1 MILDE
6 NKDIKN
12 IPLDQNLDL
21 NINKDQSIN
30 INPNLNPDQAKPI
43 EQEQE
48 KDPFKILNIPNYIL
62 PYKKEKRKHLFEA
75 RALYLTLSYFSE
87 NQINNLKR
95 FINYRNQFE
104 YYYIG
109 LRENTDEFIVNLKDE
124 TIDPFLFNT
133 QLNSMSLITYYPYKL
148 MLNKLANILMKNG
161 KKNIAFKILFEFF
174 ELLKKNLIISNP
186 IPSFMHLL
194 FRNIVPILRG
204 KTIGFR
210 NKKIIGVRLSISKRI
225 SITIKTFL
233 KGLQNHK
240 MPASYA
246 LLTEYLNLFKGKSYL
261 QAYNKKML
269 EEIEE
274 HKLFKALK
282 SKHINFRDTTIF
294 NKIMLPE
301 NESNLITE
309 TSAFNLD
316 NILNID
322 WENFDKI
329 IYDLKIINLYE
340 SLSLQRVILKKLKE
354 YVILK
359 YSLHSK
365 TNTKVLSINHNLISK
380 YNLMRKHKRCE
391 YDFLLPDYLLKNKF
405 QKNIKFIFVKGQPV
419 AEKILTPQEMLNNQ
433 NRRAKLLFD
442 KLTWVRLRKIAYE
455 SQEVTL
461 QYFYNSP
468 KTYIVADDNNK
479 FNALKRNPDYPKI
492 YINTKKIMDYV
503 YHNFNNFHYFPCF
516 ISELERRLDKTIFNN
531 LSEEDLLCLFMG
543 YNPKLINLSLDKKYF
558 RDIPK
563 IMRSFKRANVWSL
576 DAKTKKTMKQFND
589 ELDLLS
595 YNKKIQPVNPESN
608 AYNKPI
614 TEPLYV
620 NNIKE
625 KRKEYLRRQE
635 KKELEKK
642 KIKNT

>member
-21 NINKDQSIN
+21 NINID
-30 INPNLNPDQAKPI
+30 PNLNKDQAQPI
-43 EQEQE
+43 VQEQE

-62 PYKKEKRKHLFEA
+62 PYKAEKRKQLFEA

-104 YYYIG
+104 YYYMN
-109 LRENTDEFIVNLKDE
+109 LRENTDEFVVNLKDE
-124 TIDPFLFNT
+124 IIDPFLFNT
-133 QLNSMSLITYYPYKL
+133 QLNSLSLLTYYPYKL

-186 IPSFMHLL
+186 IPIFIHLL

-210 NKKIIGVRLSISKRI
+210 NKKVIGVRLSISKRI
-225 SITIKTFL
+225 SITIKTFI
-233 KGLQNHK
+233 KGLKNHK
-240 MPASYA
+240 MPAAYA
-246 LLTEYLNLFKGKSYL
+246 LLTEYLNLFKGSSYL
-261 QAYNKKML
+261 QTYNKKML

-282 SKHINFRDTTIF
+282 SKHINFRDTKVF

-365 TNTKVLSINHNLISK
+365 TKTKVLSINHNLIAK
-380 YNLMRKHKRCE
+380 YNLIRKHKRYE
-391 YDFLLPDYLLKNKF
+391 YDFMAPDYLIKNKF

-419 AEKILTPQEMLNNQ
+419 AEKLLTPQEILNNQ

-442 KLTWVRLRKIAYE
+442 KLTWVKLRKIAYE
-455 SQEVTL
+455 SQEVTF
-461 QYFYNSP
+461 QYFYNSA

-479 FNALKRNPDYPKI
+479 FNAFKRNPDYPKI
-492 YINTKKIMDYV
+492 YINTRKIIDYV
-503 YHNFNNFHYFPCF
+503 YKNFNNFHYFPCF
-516 ISELERRLDKTIFNN
+516 IAELERRLDKTIFNN
-531 LSEEDLLCLFMG
+531 LSEEDLLLLFMG

-576 DAKTKKTMKQFND
+576 DSKTKKTMKQFND

-614 TEPLYV
+614 TESLYV
-620 NNIKE
+620 NNIKD
-625 KRKEYLRRQE
+625 KRKEYLRHQE

-642 KIKNT
+642 KKKKN

>member
-21 NINKDQSIN
+21 NINKDQSID
-30 INPNLNPDQAKPI
+30 INPNLNLDQAKPI

-62 PYKKEKRKHLFEA
+62 PYGKEKRKHLFEA

-104 YYYIG
+104 YYYMG

-133 QLNSMSLITYYPYKL
+133 QLNSISLITYYPYKL
-148 MLNKLANILMKNG
+148 MINKLANILMKNG

-301 NESNLITE
+301 NESNLVTE

-316 NILNID
+316 TILNID

-391 YDFLLPDYLLKNKF
+391 YDFLLPDYLIKNKF

-419 AEKILTPQEMLNNQ
+419 AEKLLTPKEILNNQ

-461 QYFYNSP
+461 QYFYNSA

-492 YINTKKIMDYV
+492 
-503 YHNFNNFHYFPCF
+503 
-516 ISELERRLDKTIFNN
+516 
-531 LSEEDLLCLFMG
+531 
-543 YNPKLINLSLDKKYF
+543 
-558 RDIPK
+558 
-563 IMRSFKRANVWSL
+563 
-576 DAKTKKTMKQFND
+576 KQG
-589 ELDLLS
+589 
-595 YNKKIQPVNPESN
+595 K
-608 AYNKPI
+608 
-614 TEPLYV
+614 
-620 NNIKE
+620 
-625 KRKEYLRRQE
+625 
-635 KKELEKK
+635 
-642 KIKNT
+642 

>member
-6 NKDIKN
+6 NKDKKN
-12 IPLDQNLDL
+12 IPVDL
-21 NINKDQSIN
+21 NINKDQSLN
-30 INPNLNPDQAKPI
+30 INPNINPDQANPI
-43 EQEQE
+43 EQEPE

-62 PYKKEKRKHLFEA
+62 PYGKEKRKQLFEA

-104 YYYIG
+104 YYYMG

-124 TIDPFLFNT
+124 TRDPFLFNT

-225 SITIKTFL
+225 SITIKTFI

-240 MPASYA
+240 MPASFA

-301 NESNLITE
+301 NESNLVTE

-316 NILNID
+316 TILNID

-365 TNTKVLSINHNLISK
+365 TNTKVLSINHNLIAK
-380 YNLMRKHKRCE
+380 YNLIRKHKRCE
-391 YDFLLPDYLLKNKF
+391 YDFLLPDYLIKNKF

-419 AEKILTPQEMLNNQ
+419 AEKLLTPQEILNNQ

-442 KLTWVRLRKIAYE
+442 KLTWVRLRKIDYE

-461 QYFYNSP
+461 QYFYNSA
-468 KTYIVADDNNK
+468 KTYIVADYNNK
-479 FNALKRNPDYPKI
+479 FNAFKRNPDYPKI
-492 YINTKKIMDYV
+492 YINTKKIMEYV
-503 YHNFNNFHYFPCF
+503 YQNFNNFHYFPCF

-558 RDIPK
+558 IDIPK

-595 YNKKIQPVNPESN
+595 YNKRIQPVNPESN

-614 TEPLYV
+614 TESLYV
-620 NNIKE
+620 NNIKD
-625 KRKEYLRRQE
+625 KRKEYLRYQE

-642 KIKNT
+642 KKKK